1 MALSITAQNPIVVTG
16 TTSNSQT
23 VYANQIDIEAVYWYK
38 PTTVGHLLSVK
49 DSKGNRIALLY
60 CEISNE
66 SIRLPIGWVYDG
78 ITIDDMDSGTVFIY
92 RRK

>member
-1 MALSITAQNPIVVTG
+1 MALAITALNPLVVTG
-16 TTSNSQT
+16 TTATSVS
-23 VYANQIDIEAVYWYK
+23 VYKNEIDIEAVYWYK

-49 DSKGNRIALLY
+49 DGVGNRIALLE

-66 SIRLPIGWVYDG
+66 SIRLPIGWPYKG

-92 RRK
+92 RRA